1 MPHAA
6 RPGLPAAAGEGR
18 LVFLD
23 VLRVLIISMVIIHHA
38 AQAYGPTGGFWPV
51 EDAATSE
58 WFRPFYTVNAAV
70 GLGMLFLIA
79 GYFTPA
85 SYERKGPRRF
95 LRERWTR
102 IGIPLVV
109 FVVFV
114 NIPLAYLASG
124 RPEPWT
130 FIKGLYGDAWQGAY
144 FHLWFLGH
152 LLIYTAVYALWA
164 GRRRSRAAAGRAAG
178 RGETGTLLPPPG
190 HAALLGFAT
199 VLILVTWIIRWWF
212 PVDSWLP
219 LFFVVPAEPAN
230 FAQYVS
236 LFALGILA
244 YRNHWFTRIPRAVG
258 LLWLAVGFLATVA
271 IFSLQAFNLWF
282 TLTATGGF
290 GWPSL
295 VRVSLET
302 LVCIGLSVGLIVLF
316 REVWH
321 RGSRLLAAMATAS
334 YAAYILHVY
343 IVVGLQVAVLQYP
356 WPAGVKFLA
365 VAVAGVALSF
375 GIGHFSRTVPG
386 LGLVLGTR
394 RERPPAAGG
403 TSAPH
408 PA

>member
-1 MPHAA
+1 MARAA
-6 RPGLPAAAGEGR
+6 RSGLPPAAGEGR

-38 AQAYGPTGGFWPV
+38 AQAYGPTGGAWPV
-51 EDAATSE
+51 QDAATSE
-58 WFRPFYTVNAAV
+58 WFRPFYTVNAAL
-70 GLGMLFLIA
+70 GLGMLFLLA

-85 SYERKGPRRF
+85 SYERKGSRRF
-95 LRERWTR
+95 LRERWVR

-109 FVVFV
+109 FVVAV
-114 NIPLAYLASG
+114 NIPLVYLASG
-124 RPEPWT
+124 RPDPWA
-130 FIKGLYGDAWQGAY
+130 FVKGLYEGAWQGAY

-152 LLIYTAVYALWA
+152 LLIYTAVYVLWV
-164 GRRRSRAAAGRAAG
+164 RRRRPRAVAGRAAG
-178 RGETGTLLPPPG
+178 RGEGRGLLPPPG
-190 HAALLGFAT
+190 NAALLGFAV

-236 LFALGILA
+236 LFALGVVA
-244 YRNHWFTRIPRAVG
+244 YRNHWFMRIPRAVG

-271 IFSLQAFNLWF
+271 IYALQAFNLWF

-295 VRVSLET
+295 LRVSLET
-302 LVCIGLSVGLIVLF
+302 LVCIGLSVGLIVLL
-316 REVWH
+316 REVLHQQWP
-321 RGSRLLAAMATAS
+321 LLAEMARAS
-334 YAAYILHVY
+334 YAAYILHAY
-343 IVVGLQVAVLQYP
+343 IVVGLQVAVLQYA

-375 GIGHFSRTVPG
+375 GIGHFSRSVPG

-394 RERPPAAGG
+394 KEQPPAADG
-403 TSAPH
+403 TSAAR

>member
-1 MPHAA
+1 MPPTAGPGPAPSATA
-6 RPGLPAAAGEGR
+6 RGR

-38 AQAYGPTGGFWPV
+38 AQAYGPSGGFWPV
-51 EDAATSE
+51 EDSATSD

-85 SYERKGPRRF
+85 SYERKGRRRF

-109 FVVFV
+109 FVVAV

-124 RPEPWT
+124 RPDPGT
-130 FIKGLYGDAWQGAY
+130 FISGLYSGAWQGAY

-164 GRRRSRAAAGRAAG
+164 GRKRPGGGAGNPAG
-178 RGETGTLLPPPG
+178 GGKQLVPPPG
-190 HAALLGFAT
+190 HAAILGFAAA
-199 VLILVTWIIRWWF
+199 LILVTWVVRWWF
-212 PVDSWLP
+212 PVDSWVP
-219 LFFVVPAEPAN
+219 LFFLVPMEPAN
-230 FAQYVS
+230 FVQYVS
-236 LFALGILA
+236 LFVVGILA
-244 YRNHWFTRIPRAVG
+244 YRNHWFTRIPKSVG
-258 LLWLAVGFLATVA
+258 LPWLAVGFLATVA
-271 IFSLQAFNLWF
+271 IFSLQAFGLWF

-295 VRVSLET
+295 VRVSLEA
-302 LVCIGLSVGLIVLF
+302 LVCLGLSAGLVVAF
-316 REVWH
+316 RELFH
-321 RGSRLLAAMATAS
+321 RSRRLLAAMAAAS

-343 IVVGLQVAVLQYP
+343 IVVGLQVAVLQAA
-356 WPAGVKFLA
+356 WPAGGKFIL
-365 VAVAGVALSF
+365 VAVFGVVLSF
-375 GIGHFSRTVPG
+375 GIGYASRSVPG

-394 RERPPAAGG
+394 QERRRPAG
-403 TSAPH
+403 SASAH

>member
-85 SYERKGPRRF
+85 SYGRKGPRRF

-130 FIKGLYGDAWQGAY
+130 FVKGLYGDAWQGAY

-230 FAQYVS
+230 FTQYVS

-316 REVWH
+316 REVSH

-343 IVVGLQVAVLQYP
+343 IVVGLQVAILQYP